1 MSHDL
6 WRMGFHLMPPVGW
19 LNDPNGLC
27 QLGGT
32 YHVFHQYSPDWPMPG
47 AARGWGHLWSHDLV
61 HWQGGGSGFAIA
73 PDTPDE
79 ASGAYSGCAVPFEG
93 GVRLYYTGNA
103 KEPGDFDYVRAGRR
117 SAQILIEA
125 EADPAAPGG
134 LALGKKDVLLRN
146 ADYPAFC
153 SCHVRDPK
161 VWREG
166 GAWWML
172 LGARDLDDRGLA
184 LVLRSDDGL
193 AWEGTG
199 TVRPRETFGFMWE
212 CPDRIELGG
221 REWLSFCP
229 QGMEGRPWSF
239 GQRDVAG
246 YVPLPEGASLAR
258 TGELVV
264 DEGRFRLWDHGFDFY
279 APQTFVDESGRTL
292 LVGWMGLP
300 EAPYGS
306 APEGLTWCHCLTV
319 PREVTAGADGGLRQ
333 WPARELEGLRG
344 ARHELAGAAGA
355 LELPRHRADV
365 VVEHPHARGE
375 LALDG
380 ALSIGWGDGA
390 VCLRFAD
397 DAVGCGRTE
406 RAARCGDVRDLRVL
420 VDSSA
425 VEVYVNEGALVLS
438 TRWFPRSPALS
449 LAASGVDGV
458 TAWEMGDGMS
468 GTYPPAGQDGVM

>member
-166 GAWWML
+166 GSWWML

-184 LVLRSDDGL
+184 LVLRSGDGV

-212 CPDRIELGG
+212 CPDRVALAG
-221 REWLSFCP
+221 RTWLSLCP

-258 TGELVV
+258 AGELVV

-279 APQTFVDESGRTL
+279 APQTFVDESGHTL

-306 APEGLTWCHCLTV
+306 APEGLT
-319 PREVTAGADGGLRQ
+319 
-333 WPARELEGLRG
+333 
-344 ARHELAGAAGA
+344 
-355 LELPRHRADV
+355 
-365 VVEHPHARGE
+365 
-375 LALDG
+375 
-380 ALSIGWGDGA
+380 
-390 VCLRFAD
+390 
-397 DAVGCGRTE
+397 
-406 RAARCGDVRDLRVL
+406 
-420 VDSSA
+420 
-425 VEVYVNEGALVLS
+425 
-438 TRWFPRSPALS
+438 LS
-449 LAASGVDGV
+449 LIHI
-458 TAWEMGDGMS
+458 
-468 GTYPPAGQDGVM
+468 